1 MEARKIEYNG
11 HNYLINHLYTDTY
24 YGRKSVY
31 HVLTNNQKW
40 CGSLIPELCG
50 FPNVESK
57 GEHDLNYKRN
67 PSMLTALKPYYTV
80 DFKQDDMYEKH
91 FDMKSALDGFEVD
104 IDSYYELVYKEPY
117 DD

>member
-11 HNYLINHLYTDTY
+11 HNYLIVYVSHDPY
-24 YGRKSVY
+24 YGRKDVY

-40 CGSLIPELCG
+40 CGSIIPELCG
-50 FPNVESK
+50 FPDVESK

-91 FDMKSALDGFEVD
+91 FDMKAALDGFEVD
-104 IDSYYELVYKEPY
+104 TDSYYEFVYNEPY

>member
-1 MEARKIEYNG
+1 MEATKIQYNG
-11 HNYLINHLYTDTY
+11 HNYLVNHLYNDNF

-50 FPNVESK
+50 YPNVKSK

-67 PSMLTALKPYYTV
+67 PSMLTALEPYYTV
-80 DFKQDDMYEKH
+80 EFTEDNFYELAYNTEKL
-91 FDMKSALDGFEVD
+91 KKEFEVD
-104 IDSYYELVYKEPY
+104 TDSYYVFTYVEPY

>member
-1 MEARKIEYNG
+1 MEAKKIEYEG
-11 HNYLINHLYTDTY
+11 HNYLVVSVSHDPF
-24 YGRKSVY
+24 YGRKDVY

-40 CGSLIPELCG
+40 CGSIIAELCG

-57 GEHDLNYKRN
+57 GLHDLNYKRN

-80 DFKQDDMYEKH
+80 EFKEDNMYEKS
-91 FDMKSALDGFEVD
+91 FDMEAALKGFNVD
-104 IDSYYELVYKEPY
+104 TDSYYEFVYKEPY